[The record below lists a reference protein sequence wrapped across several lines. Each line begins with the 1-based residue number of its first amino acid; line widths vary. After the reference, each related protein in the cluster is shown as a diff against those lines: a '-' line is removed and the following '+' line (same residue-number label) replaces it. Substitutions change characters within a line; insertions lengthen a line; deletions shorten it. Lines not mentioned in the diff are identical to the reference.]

1 MVYYDF
7 MLSEEEIKMK
17 DKVRRFVKDKVD
29 PELLKRMD
37 RDEVQ
42 FPTEFLTAAAKEGIL
57 GLRFPK
63 KYGGKEMGWTAEVAA
78 LEEIGP
84 LGLALGCQY
93 SMPSIV
99 GEAFDKFGNDEQK
112 EKYLLPTIQAKKF
125 AAEALT
131 EPRGGSNF
139 FGATT
144 KAVKDGDDYLLTGQ
158 KRFVIGAEGA
168 DYFLVYARTGD
179 SSVNPKNAITLF
191 VVDRDMGVETKYI
204 YNLLGCRGGGAGRL
218 IFNKV
223 RVPKE
228 NIIGR
233 EGDGGKIFYQMMIP
247 ERMTSAGGVLGGAR
261 AALDVAGLYS
271 NRRKQFGKHIREW
284 QGVSFKIAECQMLL
298 DASRAMVYMAAR
310 AIDSGQSGSTCRRLV
325 SEAKRFATEKGWEI
339 VNHAMQVCGGI
350 GYTSIYPIE
359 RILRDLRLSFIWTGT
374 SEIMNLIIQHEY
386 YKDLHDKIVKK
397 ELRNSEIDAMDFDQ
411 IDEKVF
417 DADDQDITD

>member
-1 MVYYDF
+1 
-7 MLSEEEIKMK
+7 MLTEEEIKVK
-17 DKVRRFVKDKVD
+17 EKVRKFVKDKVD

-42 FPTEFLTAAAKEGIL
+42 FPTEFLTAAAKEDIL

-63 KYGGKEMGWTAEVAA
+63 KWGGKEMGWTAEVAA

-99 GEAFDKFGNDEQK
+99 GEAFDKFGTDEQR
-112 EKYLLPTIQAKKF
+112 EKYLLPTLRAEKF

-144 KAVKDGDDYLLTGQ
+144 KAVKDGEDYLLTGQ

-179 SSVNPKNAITLF
+179 SSVDTKDAITLF
-191 VVDRDMGVETKYI
+191 AVDREMGVETQYI
-204 YNLLGCRGGGAGRL
+204 YNLMGCRGGGAGRL

-223 RVPKE
+223 RVPKA
-228 NIIGR
+228 NIIGK

-247 ERMTSAGGVLGGAR
+247 ERMTSAAGVLGGAR
-261 AALDVAGLYS
+261 SALDVAGVYS
-271 NRRKQFGKHIREW
+271 AKRKQFGKHIREW
-284 QGVSFKIAECQMLL
+284 RGVSFKIAECQMLL

-339 VNHAMQVCGGI
+339 VNHAMQICGGI

-386 YKDLHDKIVKK
+386 YKDLYGKIKK
-397 ELRNSEIDAMDFDQ
+397 QEFRDVEADAMDANEV
-411 IDEKVF
+411 DEKVF
-417 DADDQDITD
+417 TADDQVIK

>member
-7 MLSEEEIKMK
+7 MLSERENKIKEQ
-17 DKVRRFVKDKVD
+17 VRKFVKEKID
-29 PELLKRMD
+29 PGLLKKMD

-42 FPTEFLTAAAKEGIL
+42 FPTEFLTAVAEENLL

-63 KYGGKEMGWTAEVAA
+63 KWGGQGMGWTAEIAA

-99 GEAFDKFGNDEQK
+99 GEAFDKFGTEEQK
-112 EKYLLPTIQAKKF
+112 EKYLKPTLEARLF
-125 AAEALT
+125 SAEALT

-144 KAVKDGDDYLLTGQ
+144 KATKDGDDYLLTGQ

-179 SSVNPKNAITLF
+179 SSTSPKDAITLF
-191 VVDRDMGVETKYI
+191 VVEKDMGVETKYL

-228 NIIGR
+228 NIIGS
-233 EGDGGKIFYQMMIP
+233 EGEGGRIFYQMMIP
-247 ERMTSAGGVLGGAR
+247 ERMTSAAGVLGLAR
-261 AALDVAGLYS
+261 AALDVAGIYS
-271 NRRKQFGKHIREW
+271 AKRKQFGKHIREW
-284 QGVSFKIAECQMLL
+284 QGVSFKIAESQMLL
-298 DASRAMVYMAAR
+298 DASRAITYMAAK
-310 AIDSGQSGSTCRRLV
+310 AIDSGQSGGTCRRLV
-325 SEAKRFATEKGWEI
+325 SEAKRFATEKGWDI

-350 GYTSIYPIE
+350 GYTQIYPIE
-359 RILRDLRLSFIWTGT
+359 RMLRDMRLSFIWTGT

-386 YKDLHDKIVKK
+386 YKDLFEKMKS
-397 ELRNSEIDAMDFDQ
+397 ESLRDSEADAMDSGES
-411 IDEKVF
+411 DEKVF
-417 DADDQDITD
+417 TAEDQRLD

>member
-7 MLSEEEIKMK
+7 LLNEKEIEIKNR
-17 DKVRRFVKDKVD
+17 VRKYVKEKID
-29 PELLKRMD
+29 PELLKKMD

-42 FPTEFLTAAAKEGIL
+42 FPSEFLKGAAEEDIL
-57 GLRFPK
+57 GLRFPEK
-63 KYGGKEMGWTAEVAA
+63 WGGKNMGWTAEVAA
-78 LEEIGP
+78 LEEVGP
-84 LGLALGCQY
+84 LGMALGCQY

-99 GEAFDKFGNDEQK
+99 GEAFDKFGNDDQR
-112 EKYLLPTIQAKKF
+112 EKYLKPTLKAEKF

-179 SSVNPKNAITLF
+179 SSVSPKDAITLF
-191 VVDRDMGVETKYI
+191 VVDREMGVETKYI

-228 NIIGR
+228 NIIGK

-247 ERMTSAGGVLGGAR
+247 ERMTSAAGVLGGAR
-261 AALDVAGLYS
+261 AALDIAGMYS
-271 NRRKQFGKHIREW
+271 AKRKQFGKHIREF

-298 DASRAMVYMAAR
+298 DAARSIVYTAAK

-325 SEAKRFATEKGWEI
+325 SEAKRFATERSWTI
-339 VNHAMQVCGGI
+339 VNHAMQICGGI
-350 GYTSIYPIE
+350 GYTSLYPIE

-386 YKDLHDKIVKK
+386 YKDLYAKFKNKEFRESEKDALDSDHPEEIVYSA
-397 ELRNSEIDAMDFDQ
+397 EDQ
-411 IDEKVF
+411 EF
-417 DADDQDITD
+417 